1 MRNPI
6 AIIGVG
12 KIAQDQHV
20 PALASSPDWELA
32 ATCSLDGSVEGVD
45 NYRDLSDM
53 LSARPDIGTVS
64 LCVPPVPRFELA
76 AAAIRAGRHVM
87 LEKPPGATLTE
98 CRTLEAM
105 AREAGVSIYATWHS
119 REAPQVAPL
128 KAWLQGKTLRRYTV
142 TWKEDVR
149 RWHPG
154 QAWIWQPGGLGIF
167 DPGINALS
175 IVTEVLPDPIR
186 LLSAD
191 LMVPSNCDTPIA
203 AELSFSHPG
212 GAEVTAS
219 LDFLKEGEQIWTQEV
234 VTDEGTAL
242 LSEGGAKLSIDGV
255 EQPFRAG
262 DSSSLAAEYP
272 SLYAKM
278 AALVASGQSEMDLRP
293 MEHVA
298 DACLL
303 GRRISVEPFIE

>member
-1 MRNPI
+1 
-6 AIIGVG
+6 
-12 KIAQDQHV
+12 
-20 PALASSPDWELA
+20 
-32 ATCSLDGSVEGVD
+32 
-45 NYRDLSDM
+45 
-53 LSARPDIGTVS
+53 
-64 LCVPPVPRFELA
+64 
-76 AAAIRAGRHVM
+76 
-87 LEKPPGATLTE
+87 
-98 CRTLEAM
+98 
-105 AREAGVSIYATWHS
+105 
-119 REAPQVAPL
+119 VAPL

-175 IVTEVLPDPIR
+175 IVTEVLPNPIR

-203 AELSFSHPG
+203 AELSFSHPC

-219 LDFLKEGEQIWTQEV
+219 LDFLKQGEQIWTQEV

-278 AALVASGQSEMDLRP
+278 AALVASGRSEMDLRP